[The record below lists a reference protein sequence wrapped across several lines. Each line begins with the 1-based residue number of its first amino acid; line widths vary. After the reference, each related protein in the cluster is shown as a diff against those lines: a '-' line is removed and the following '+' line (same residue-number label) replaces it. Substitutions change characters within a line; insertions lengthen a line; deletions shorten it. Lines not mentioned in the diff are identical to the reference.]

1 MHTNIPNAS
10 IYIVDDDDQVRRFL
24 EEVFRSVGMQV
35 FAYATGE
42 AFLRDWRPSAPACVL
57 LDLRMPHMGGTEVHD
72 VLRARYPQVPVIFVT
87 GNADVPTAVSA
98 MRLGAFDFIEKPFNI
113 QHLIERAQDALRHSS
128 QHLAERPH
136 DTAWMDTLT
145 PREREVLNGIVAG
158 HRNKSIA
165 SDLGISERTVET
177 HRANIMQKSGV
188 HSVAELV
195 AIVVA
200 RSALP

>member
-1 MHTNIPNAS
+1 MSANIPNAS

-24 EEVFRSVGMQV
+24 EEVFRSVGMRV

-42 AFLRDWRPSAPACVL
+42 AFLRDWHPSPPSCVL

-72 VLRARYPQVPVIFVT
+72 VLRTRHPHVPVIFVT

-128 QHLAERPH
+128 QHPAERPH
-136 DTAWMDTLT
+136 GIAWMDTLT
-145 PREREVLNGIVAG
+145 PREREILNGIVAG
-158 HRNKSIA
+158 HRNKAIA
-165 SDLGISERTVET
+165 IDLGISERTVET
-177 HRANIMQKSGV
+177 HRANIMQKSGA

-195 AIVVA
+195 AIVLA
-200 RSALP
+200 RPAAP